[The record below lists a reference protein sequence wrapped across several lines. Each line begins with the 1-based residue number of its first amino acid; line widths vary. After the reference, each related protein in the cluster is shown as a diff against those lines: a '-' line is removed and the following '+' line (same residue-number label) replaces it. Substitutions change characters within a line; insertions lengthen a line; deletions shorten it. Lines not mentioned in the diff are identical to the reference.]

1 MTTGTGT
8 GTAICRK
15 PDIPVILKFAIS
27 FFVTEQLSRTFGG
40 RNVGVTYFHMKQQ
53 YCVSFV
59 AIILRNKVLRLGM
72 VFVILMEF
80 INVTSNVYYPI

>member
-1 MTTGTGT
+1 MTTGTGTGT

-40 RNVGVTYFHMKQQ
+40 RNVGVTYFHMKQ
-53 YCVSFV
+53 
-59 AIILRNKVLRLGM
+59 
-72 VFVILMEF
+72 
-80 INVTSNVYYPI
+80 